1 MRWEI
6 DPAPAHGY
14 LTRMSQNTHITV
26 GGAPEGFD
34 AKLLVRELESAGRP
48 VIHVARDDKRLAAMR
63 AALAFFAP
71 DAVVLTLPGWDCL
84 PFDRMSP
91 NAEVSAARMATLAAL
106 AHGVPGPFI
115 LLTTL
120 SAATQRMPARA
131 VLKEA
136 SFTAQVGQRVDEA
149 SLRNFLTRMGFSQ
162 SPTVME
168 PGDFAIRG
176 IRLIAASA
184 DGRAETERLKEEM
197 QLIRLPLAH
206 SLDVAAIAEA
216 FGLYVTRASSEPDA
230 PALNFEPAQIWVRQ
244 DNVIGAVAI
253 QSGPNLWA
261 DVTNT
266 LRGIENTMKKF
277 PERGAGETAA

>member
-1 MRWEI
+1 MVARLVPGIE
-6 DPAPAHGY
+6 APSLRCETVSHG
-14 LTRMSQNTHITV
+14 LFDLAV
-26 GGAPEGFD
+26 DAPEGGTFI
-34 AKLLVRELESAGRP
+34 AFPRGR
-48 VIHVARDDKRLAAMR
+48 HCKWTR
-63 AALAFFAP
+63 
-71 DAVVLTLPGWDCL
+71 
-84 PFDRMSP
+84 
-91 NAEVSAARMATLAAL
+91 NA
-106 AHGVPGPFI
+106 
-115 LLTTL
+115 
-120 SAATQRMPARA
+120 
-131 VLKEA
+131 LKELDD
-136 SFTAQVGQRVDEA
+136 RI
-149 SLRNFLTRMGFSQ
+149 
-162 SPTVME
+162 
-168 PGDFAIRG
+168 GDFAIRG